1 MSFRESA
8 LNALVAVTALSSV
21 LTAAIV
27 VRREVRPAPVSGQ
40 ASAPREVNNWQRF
53 IDADRQL
60 GPADAP
66 VTLVEF
72 ADFQCPACK
81 QAFLL
86 LDTLKKEFPGA
97 FSVSYRH
104 FPLAYHK
111 RAYPAA
117 RASECAREQGK
128 FAAYHD
134 ALYHNS
140 DALDTLSF
148 DRIAADVGVADLLA
162 FRKCVNTTTP
172 HPVIARD
179 LVIGNDSLQVGGT
192 PTFIM
197 NGKVYSYLPP
207 MDELRAVFGKA
218 MKQKR

>member
-1 MSFRESA
+1 MSFRESL
-8 LNALVAVTALSSV
+8 LNGLVAVAALSSV
-21 LTAAIV
+21 LTAAVV
-27 VRREVRPAPVSGQ
+27 VRREIRPTPTQGEP
-40 ASAPREVNNWQRF
+40 SAPRELKNWAAY
-53 IDADRQL
+53 IDNERLL

-86 LDTLKKEFPGA
+86 LDTLAKEYPGA

-104 FPLAYHK
+104 FPLDYHK

-117 RASECAREQGK
+117 RASECARDQGK
-128 FAAYHD
+128 FEAYHH
-134 ALYHNS
+134 ALYTRS
-140 DALDTLSF
+140 DDLDTLSF
-148 DRIAADVGVADLLA
+148 DRLAREVGVGNLA
-162 FRKCVNTTTP
+162 AFNKCVSDTTS
-172 HPVIARD
+172 HPVVARD
-179 LVIGNDSLQVGGT
+179 LAISKDSLRLGGT

-197 NGKVYSYLPP
+197 NGKIYSYLPP
-207 MDELRAVFGKA
+207 MNELRSLLANA